1 MPRKS
6 TKNTSETTVPPASD
20 NNKKTSHASTK
31 ATSQTATQ
39 KTTTQR
45 PTQPKQSSD
54 EMHNHPCDQGECSRH
69 VIDVVIP
76 RDRLNDFRYIQLQL
90 LDAKCNALDYLAKK
104 LNVSLDSL
112 IDKYI
117 PELNPTFHSAIYS
130 KYSITVEESYA
141 DEHDDE

>member
-20 NNKKTSHASTK
+20 NNKKTSHASTHASTK
-31 ATSQTATQ
+31 ASSQTATQ
-39 KTTTQR
+39 KA
-45 PTQPKQSSD
+45 PQPKQSSD

-112 IDKYI
+112 VDKYI

-141 DEHDDE
+141 DEQDDA